1 MLEYIYTGATSPGLM
16 ENFAEEILAIA
27 DKYAVIPL
35 KEHCERHLASTL
47 NGKNVAEM
55 AIFADTYSAY
65 ILKRV
70 SLIFYENQNF

>member
-1 MLEYIYTGATSPGLM
+1 MLEYIYTGTISPGFM
-16 ENFAEEILAIA
+16 ENFTEEILIVA

-35 KEHCERHLASTL
+35 KEYCERHLASTL

-55 AIFADTYSAY
+55 AIMADTYSAW

-70 SLIFYENQNF
+70 NDVGDLI